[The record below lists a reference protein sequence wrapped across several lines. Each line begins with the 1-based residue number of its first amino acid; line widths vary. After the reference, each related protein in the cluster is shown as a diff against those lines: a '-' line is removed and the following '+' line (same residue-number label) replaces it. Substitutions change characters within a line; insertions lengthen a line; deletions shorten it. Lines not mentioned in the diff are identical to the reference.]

1 MAIFHS
7 FLYVYQRVPMIPMT
21 TIWWIFHIRLKKRG
35 PIWALTKRQDQ
46 GPAPYAETL
55 TSIFMAIADIV
66 QETPFGWCIGGFL
79 SNRLSQ

>member
-1 MAIFHS
+1 
-7 FLYVYQRVPMIPMT
+7 MT
-21 TIWWIFHIRLKKRG
+21 GWIFHIRLDPRG

-66 QETPFGWCIGGFL
+66 QETPFGWWIGGFP